1 MKTFKDLEF
10 QPHFNDENGIMAR
23 MSFDNGFGVS
33 VIKTLFSYGSKQG
46 LYELAVLDSSGSI
59 TYDTTITDD
68 VLGYLSED
76 EVTENMIKIQKIL
89 TFNLK

>member
-10 QPHFNDENGIMAR
+10 QPHFNDENGIMSR

-33 VIKTLFSYGSKQG
+33 VIKTSFSYGGKKG

-59 TYDTTITDD
+59 TYDTTITED

>member
-33 VIKTLFSYGSKQG
+33 VIKTLFSYGGNKG

>member
-33 VIKTLFSYGSKQG
+33 VIKTLFSYGGKKG

-59 TYDTTITDD
+59 TYDTTITED

>member
-1 MKTFKDLEF
+1 MKTFKDLNF
-10 QPHFNDENGIMAR
+10 QPHFSDESGIQAR
-23 MSFDNGFGVS
+23 MTFDNGYGVS
-33 VIKTLFSYGSKQG
+33 VIKTSFSYGGKKG

-59 TYDTTITDD
+59 TYDTTITED

>member
-10 QPHFNDENGIMAR
+10 QPHFSDESGIQSR
-23 MSFDNGFGVS
+23 MTFDNGYGVS
-33 VIKTLFSYGSKQG
+33 VIKTSFSYGGKKG

>member
-33 VIKTLFSYGSKQG
+33 VIKTLFSYGGEKG

>member
-1 MKTFKDLEF
+1 MKTFKDLVF
-10 QPHFNDENGIMAR
+10 TPHFSDESGVQAR
-23 MSFDNGFGVS
+23 MTFDNGYGVS
-33 VIKTLFSYGSKQG
+33 VIKTLFSYGGNKG